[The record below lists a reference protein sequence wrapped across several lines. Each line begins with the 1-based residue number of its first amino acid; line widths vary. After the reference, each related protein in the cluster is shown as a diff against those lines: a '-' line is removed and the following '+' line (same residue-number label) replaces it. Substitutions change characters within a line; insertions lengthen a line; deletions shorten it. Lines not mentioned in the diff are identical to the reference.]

1 MIKLVKQERGFC
13 MRKLFVSAF
22 LICGIIAGVDAAPR
36 AGGTSAR
43 SGGTATAPVATSGGT
58 TVGRSAVKAR
68 SATPAS
74 SVKTATQSQP
84 TIAPRSATNQQR
96 TTAARAAT
104 TQKVINSGTKIA
116 GATKNT
122 AVNEACQEKYFGC
135 MDAFCM
141 LENTNG
147 GRCMC
152 SDRNAE
158 LDEVLSEIER
168 LDQQSYQM
176 ATFGVEQIEMGEN
189 ADAAIAKANAI
200 ADNAMT
206 NLSRT
211 DSTKKKARAALDLS
225 MWDHPIDLDD
235 DDVFSESASLN
246 YDISGKTGDALH
258 SAASN
263 LCVAQ
268 IPECASDAA
277 MLQLIYVQKIK
288 SDCNAY
294 ENSLKQQKN
303 SSQNKLSVAQKA
315 LREAALEQMQN
326 SNRYDLGQCTIQFK
340 KCMQTTAGCG
350 EDFSAC
356 AFVSAMD
363 NTNVKKSSSQKT
375 QNYSIQ
381 GAVSTIDISAST
393 YDTLLAKKPLCESVT
408 KSCTLVADQVWDT
421 FLREIAPTIKS
432 AEIIAEDNARQN
444 CIGTIASCFQK
455 ACRDTIDPNDPEGSY
470 DICLTRPSSMLNLC
484 KIPLNACGIDATSVS
499 MAEKSDIWNFV
510 VARLA
515 SMRVDSCTKAVKS
528 CLQSDDRCG
537 KDYGQCVGL
546 DRDTIVAMCPIEK
559 LVGCQE
565 NGQKKSLAE
574 LNDLVVGIFLDI
586 DNTMLTQCQNAVTTK
601 MLEVCGATDTCAAFD
616 DDDVIGTDSLM
627 SYKDSDGN
635 YIIEGLVSFGNVKIS
650 ETSEM
655 SNPDDVK
662 FGRYELNIAD
672 YRSHLNDTN
681 ATVQRV
687 VSSLQSAAN
696 KINQKIA
703 ILSQDPQIKMCIE
716 GRDMSQ
722 IRTRADGAT
731 NRTSARYP
739 NLLDSSIMAIINSGL
754 DRAKVNYN
762 KKYAEMVSSAM
773 SSQSLEQKMVLCAA
787 MGSSAEPVCTEMDS
801 NGKCTKYEAYK
812 FDGLFAGEEGVNR
825 DSDYAT
831 RHTITGASMAELS
844 RAKQA
849 GHSQFV
855 QLDSYGN
862 MLGRISMN
870 AVYASVSNTCTIT
883 TESVMCKD
891 VADAVI
897 TTNKATDVDVVSGKV
912 SSGNVWLSALTGGL
926 FGGVSVS
933 GPSVNTTTVT
943 AENYH
948 GAPCRE
954 FAEPVVNV
962 QELEM

>member
-1 MIKLVKQERGFC
+1 

-22 LICGIIAGVDAAPR
+22 LICGIIACADAAPR
-36 AGGTSAR
+36 AGGASAR
-43 SGGTATAPVATSGGT
+43 SGGSTASAPSATSGGA

-68 SATPAS
+68 SATPAA
-74 SVKTATQSQP
+74 SVKTAAPSQM
-84 TIAPRSATNQQR
+84 TVAARSATSQPKVS
-96 TTAARAAT
+96 AARAAT

-122 AVNEACQEKYFGC
+122 AVNEACQEKFFGC

-147 GRCMC
+147 GRCTC

-200 ADNAMT
+200 ADDAMV
-206 NLSRT
+206 NLSRSET
-211 DSTKKKARAALDLS
+211 SKRKARAALDLS

-235 DDVFSESASLN
+235 DDVFSESSSLN
-246 YDISGKTGDALH
+246 YDIAGKTGDALQ

-268 IPECASDAA
+268 IPECSADAA

-303 SSQNKLSVAQKA
+303 SSQNKLSAAQKA

-326 SNRYDLGQCTIQFK
+326 ANKYDLGQCTVQFK
-340 KCMQTTAGCG
+340 KCMQTTGGCG

-363 NTNVKKSSSQKT
+363 NTNVNKSSSKKT
-375 QNYSIQ
+375 TNYSIQ

-393 YDTLLAKKPLCESVT
+393 YDTLMAKKPLCEGIT
-408 KSCTLVADQVWDT
+408 KSCAAVADQVWDT

-455 ACRDTIDPNDPEGSY
+455 ACKDTIDPNDPEGSY
-470 DICLTRPSSMLNLC
+470 DMCLTQPSSMLNVC

-499 MAEKSDIWNFV
+499 KAEKSDIWNFV

-537 KDYGQCVGL
+537 KDYGNCVGL
-546 DRDTIVAMCPIEK
+546 DMDTIVAMCPTEK

-565 NGQKKSLAE
+565 NGKKKSLSE
-574 LNDLVVGIFLDI
+574 LSDLVMGIFLDI

-650 ETSEM
+650 ETTDM

-662 FGRYELNIAD
+662 FGRYEVNIAD

-703 ILSQDPQIKMCIE
+703 ILSQDPQIKMCVE

-754 DRAKVNYN
+754 ERANQNYTKKYN
-762 KKYAEMVSSAM
+762 KLVGEAMNSQDSEMKA
-773 SSQSLEQKMVLCAA
+773 VLCAA
-787 MGSSAEPVCTEMDS
+787 MASSKPSCVEYAATGNGGSI
-801 NGKCTKYEAYK
+801 CTKYETNS
-812 FDGLFAGEEGVNR
+812 FDNVFTATDKSGISVGSGDA
-825 DSDYAT
+825 YAT
-831 RHTITGASMAELS
+831 RYVISGASMEKLALVQQS
-844 RAKQA
+844 
-849 GHSQFV
+849 GHSEYTQT
-855 QLDSYGN
+855 DDYGN
-862 MLGRISMN
+862 MLGRISMA
-870 AVYASVSNTCTIT
+870 AVYSPADRTCTIN
-883 TESVMCKD
+883 TESTMCKE
-891 VADAVI
+891 AVSI
-897 TTNKATDVDVVSGKV
+897 VTENRTQSCGSGGIGLFSV
-912 SSGNVWLSALTGGL
+912 NCEGGL
-926 FGGVSVS
+926 FHIGGSKKVSKI
-933 GPSVNTTTVT
+933 TQD
-943 AENYH
+943 YH
-948 GAPCRE
+948 GTSCKE
-954 FAEPVVNV
+954 FGEPVVTTNV
-962 QELEM
+962 IEM

>member
-1 MIKLVKQERGFC
+1 

-22 LICGIIAGVDAAPR
+22 LICGIIACADAAPR
-36 AGGTSAR
+36 AGGASAR
-43 SGGTATAPVATSGGT
+43 GAGVSSASSSGASTGGA

-68 SATPAS
+68 SATPAAT
-74 SVKTATQSQP
+74 VKTSTPSQL
-84 TIAPRSATNQQR
+84 TVAARSATNQPKVSSV
-96 TTAARAAT
+96 RAAT
-104 TQKVINSGTKIA
+104 TQKVVNSGTKIS
-116 GATKNT
+116 GAAKNT

-158 LDEVLSEIER
+158 LDEVLAEIEK

-189 ADAAIAKANAI
+189 ADAAIAKANAV
-200 ADNAMT
+200 ANSALGDV
-206 NLSRT
+206 SRSET
-211 DSTKKKARAALDLS
+211 PKKKARAALDLS
-225 MWDHPIDLDD
+225 MWDNPIDLDD
-235 DDVFSESASLN
+235 DDVFSDSSALGS
-246 YDISGKTGDALH
+246 DITGKTGDALH
-258 SAASN
+258 SVASN

-268 IPECASDAA
+268 IPECSAEAS

-303 SSQNKLSVAQKA
+303 ASQTKLSTAQRA

-326 SNRYDLGQCTIQFK
+326 ANKYDLGQCTVQFK
-340 KCMQTTAGCG
+340 KCMQTTGGCG

-356 AFVSAMD
+356 AVVSAMD
-363 NTNVKKSSSQKT
+363 NTNVNKSSSKKT
-375 QNYSIQ
+375 TNYSIQ

-393 YDTLLAKKPLCESVT
+393 YDTLMAKKPLCEGIT
-408 KSCTLVADQVWDT
+408 KSCAAVADQVWNT

-455 ACRDTIDPNDPEGSY
+455 ACKDTIDPDDPEGSY
-470 DICLTRPSSMLNLC
+470 DMCLTQPSSMLNVC
-484 KIPLNACGIDATSVS
+484 KIPLNACGIDSTSVS
-499 MAEKSDIWNFV
+499 KAEKSDIWNFV
-510 VARLA
+510 VARLS

-528 CLQSDDRCG
+528 CLQSNDRCG

-546 DRDTIVAMCPIEK
+546 DMDTIVAMCPTEK

-565 NGQKKSLAE
+565 NGKKKSLSE
-574 LNDLVVGIFLDI
+574 LSDLVMGILLDI
-586 DNTMLTQCQNAVTTK
+586 DNNMLTQCQNAVTTK

-616 DDDVIGTDSLM
+616 DDNVIGTDSLM

-650 ETSEM
+650 ETTDM

-662 FGRYELNIAD
+662 FGRYEVNIAD

-703 ILSQDPQIKMCIE
+703 ILSQDPQIKMCVE

-722 IRTRADGAT
+722 IRTRENSAT

-754 DRAKVNYN
+754 ERANQNYT
-762 KKYAEMVSSAM
+762 KKYTKMVGEAMDAQDSEMKS
-773 SSQSLEQKMVLCAA
+773 VLCAA
-787 MGSSAEPVCTEMDS
+787 MASSKPSCVEYAATENGGSI
-801 NGKCTKYEAYK
+801 CTKYETNN
-812 FDGLFAGEEGVNR
+812 FDSVFTATDKSGMGVGSA
-825 DSDYAT
+825 DAYAT
-831 RHTITGASMAELS
+831 RYVISGASMEKLALVQQS
-844 RAKQA
+844 
-849 GHSQFV
+849 GHSEYTQT
-855 QLDSYGN
+855 DGYGN
-862 MLGRISMN
+862 MLGSIRMN
-870 AVYASVSNTCTIT
+870 AVYSSSDGTCTVT
-883 TESVMCKD
+883 TESTMCKS
-891 VADAVI
+891 AGAVI
-897 TTNKATDVDVVSGKV
+897 TTNTETKCGY
-912 SSGNVWLSALTGGL
+912 
-926 FGGVSVS
+926 GGVSFL
-933 GPSVNTTTVT
+933 GGGGCRGAGGILNIGGGRKTTSVTQNYYGTT
-943 AENYH
+943 
-948 GAPCRE
+948 CKE
-954 FAEPVVNV
+954 FGEPVITTNV
-962 QELEM
+962 IEM

>member
-1 MIKLVKQERGFC
+1 
-13 MRKLFVSAF
+13 MRKLFVSVF
-22 LICGIIAGVDAAPR
+22 LIAGMIANVSAAPR

-43 SGGTATAPVATSGGT
+43 SGGTSATPSTTSGGA

-68 SATPAS
+68 SATPAAA
-74 SVKTATQSQP
+74 VKPATQQ
-84 TIAPRSATNQQR
+84 TVAARSATSQQK
-96 TTAARAAT
+96 TVSAARAAT

-158 LDEVLSEIER
+158 LDEVLAEIER

-176 ATFGVEQIEMGEN
+176 ATFGVEQIEMGDN

-200 ADNAMT
+200 VDSTMSSISRSET
-206 NLSRT
+206 N
-211 DSTKKKARAALDLS
+211 TKKKARAALDLS
-225 MWDHPIDLDD
+225 MWDRPIDLDD
-235 DDVFSESASLN
+235 DDVFGDSGVSVN
-246 YDISGKTGDALH
+246 YDITGKTGDELH
-258 SAASN
+258 NVASS
-263 LCVAQ
+263 LCIAQ
-268 IPECASDAA
+268 IPECSADAA
-277 MLQLIYVQKIK
+277 MLQLIYVQKVK
-288 SDCNAY
+288 SDCSAY

-303 SSQNKLSVAQKA
+303 ASQNKLSAAQKA

-326 SNRYDLGQCTIQFK
+326 SNKYDLGQCTIQFK

-350 EDFSAC
+350 DDFASC
-356 AFVSAMD
+356 AIVSAMD
-363 NTNVKKSSSQKT
+363 NTNTNKSSSKQAK
-375 QNYSIQ
+375 NYSIK
-381 GAVSTIDISAST
+381 GAVSTIEISATT
-393 YDTLLAKKPLCESVT
+393 YDTLLAKKPLCEGIT
-408 KSCTLVADQVWDT
+408 KSCVAVADQVWDT

-455 ACRDTIDPNDPEGSY
+455 ACKDTIDPNDPEGSY
-470 DICLTRPSSMLNLC
+470 DMCLTQPGAMLNVC
-484 KIPLNACGIDATSVS
+484 KIPLNACGIDATSVAK
-499 MAEKSDIWNFV
+499 AEKSDVWNYV

-515 SMRVDSCTKAVKS
+515 SMRVDSCTKSVKS
-528 CLQSDDRCG
+528 CLQSDERCG
-537 KDYGQCVGL
+537 TDYSQCVGL
-546 DRDTIVAMCPIEK
+546 DMSTIVAMCPTEK

-574 LNDLVVGIFLDI
+574 LNDLVMGIFLDI
-586 DNTMLTQCQNAVTTK
+586 DNQMLTQCQNAVTTR
-601 MLEVCGATDTCAAFD
+601 MLELCGGTDICAVFD
-616 DDDVIGTDSLM
+616 DDDNIGTDSL
-627 SYKDSDGN
+627 SAYKNSDGN
-635 YIIEGLVSFGNVKIS
+635 YIIDGLISFGNVGINEASEIS
-650 ETSEM
+650 SAD
-655 SNPDDVK
+655 NVQI
-662 FGRYELNIAD
+662 GHYELDVAG
-672 YRSHLNDTN
+672 YKSHLNDTN
-681 ATVQRV
+681 ATISRI
-687 VSSLQSAAN
+687 VSGLKSTAN
-696 KINQKIA
+696 KINQKVA
-703 ILSQDPQIKMCIE
+703 LLSQDAQIKMCVE

-722 IRTRADGAT
+722 IRTRSDGST

-739 NLLDSSIMAIINSGL
+739 NLIDSSVMAIINSGL
-754 DRAKVNYN
+754 ERAKVNYN
-762 KKYAEMVSSAM
+762 KKYAELVSSAM
-773 SSQSLEQKMVLCAA
+773 SSQSLEQKTVLCSA
-787 MGSSAEPVCTEMDS
+787 MGSSAEPVCTEMNSD
-801 NGKCTKYEAYK
+801 GKCTKYEAYK
-812 FDGLFAGEEGVNR
+812 FDGLFAGEEGANR

-831 RHTITGASMAELS
+831 RHTITGATLADLS
-844 RAKQA
+844 RAEQA

-862 MLGRISMN
+862 MLGRISMS
-870 AVYASVSNTCTIT
+870 AVYTPVTNTCTIT

-897 TTNKATDVDVVSGKV
+897 TTNKTTDVDVVSGKV
-912 SSGNVWLSALTGGL
+912 SSGNAWVSVLTGGL

-943 AENYH
+943 TQAYH

>member
-1 MIKLVKQERGFC
+1 

-22 LICGIIAGVDAAPR
+22 LICGIIAGVNAAPR

-43 SGGTATAPVATSGGT
+43 GGSTASAPSATSGGA

-68 SATPAS
+68 SATPTA
-74 SVKTATQSQP
+74 SVKTAAPSQP
-84 TIAPRSATNQQR
+84 TVAARSATSQPKISS
-96 TTAARAAT
+96 ARAAT
-104 TQKVINSGTKIA
+104 TQKVVNSGTKIS

-158 LDEVLSEIER
+158 LDEVLAEIER

-206 NLSRT
+206 NLSRSET
-211 DSTKKKARAALDLS
+211 PKKKARAALDLS

-235 DDVFSESASLN
+235 DDVFSESSAMG
-246 YDISGKTGDALH
+246 YDITGKTGDALH
-258 SAASN
+258 SVASN

-268 IPECASDAA
+268 IPECSADAA

-303 SSQNKLSVAQKA
+303 ASQTKLSTAQRA

-326 SNRYDLGQCTIQFK
+326 ANKYDLGQCTIQFK
-340 KCMQTTAGCG
+340 KCMQTTGGCG
-350 EDFSAC
+350 DDFSAC

-363 NTNVKKSSSQKT
+363 NTNVNKSSSQKSK
-375 QNYSIQ
+375 NYSIK

-393 YDTLLAKKPLCESVT
+393 YDTLLAKKPLCEGIT
-408 KSCTLVADQVWDT
+408 KSCAAVADQVWDT

-455 ACRDTIDPNDPEGSY
+455 ACKDTIDPNDPEGSY
-470 DICLTRPSSMLNLC
+470 DMCLTQPSSMLNVC

-499 MAEKSDIWNFV
+499 KAEGSDIWNYV
-510 VARLA
+510 VARLS

-537 KDYGQCVGL
+537 KDYGNCVGL
-546 DRDTIVAMCPIEK
+546 DMDTVVAMCPTEK

-574 LNDLVVGIFLDI
+574 LSDLVMGIFLDI
-586 DNTMLTQCQNAVTTK
+586 DNTMLTQCQNAVTAK
-601 MLEVCGATDTCAAFD
+601 MLEVCGATDSCAAFD

-650 ETSEM
+650 ETTDM

-662 FGRYELNIAD
+662 FGRYEVNIAD

-754 DRAKVNYN
+754 ERANQNYT
-762 KKYAEMVSSAM
+762 KKYTKLVGEAMEAQDSEMKS
-773 SSQSLEQKMVLCAA
+773 VLCAA
-787 MGSSAEPVCTEMDS
+787 MASQASPTCVEYKSSKLL
-801 NGKCTKYEAYK
+801 GKPICVKYETNN
-812 FDGLFAGEEGVNR
+812 FDNVFTATDKSGVTVGSG
-825 DSDYAT
+825 DAYAT
-831 RHTITGASMAELS
+831 RYVISGANMSKLALVQQS
-844 RAKQA
+844 
-849 GHSQFV
+849 GHSEYT
-855 QLDSYGN
+855 QLDDYGN
-862 MLGRISMN
+862 MLGRIAMS
-870 AVYASVSNTCTIT
+870 ATYSPADKTCTVATESTMCKETEAIIT
-883 TESVMCKD
+883 TDSETVCK
-891 VADAVI
+891 
-897 TTNKATDVDVVSGKV
+897 SGGV
-912 SSGNVWLSALTGGL
+912 TILGGAGCRG
-926 FGGVSVS
+926 FGGILNI
-933 GPSVNTTTVT
+933 GGGKKTVT
-943 AENYH
+943 VTEDYH
-948 GAPCRE
+948 GAMCKE
-954 FAEPVVNV
+954 FGEPVVTTNV
-962 QELEM
+962 IEM